1 MYSVAHQMMEVEPMF
16 CEKLWAPRYKK
27 TMFPKFELLQSPFS
41 KWPLNQEKNMPYLLN
56 NTFFVTIT
64 N

>member
-27 TMFPKFELLQSPFS
+27 
-41 KWPLNQEKNMPYLLN
+41 N
-56 NTFFVTIT
+56 NVSEIWTSAVPIFKMAA
-64 N
+64 